1 MKKIIFLLHLL
12 LLFSCNKTM
21 LFTKTF
27 SDFNGDRW
35 QKSEIKV
42 FNFDLKKDV
51 KAADIGIT
59 FTHTTDPQYKNV
71 PLELVINRPDGTRD
85 NVFITLPIGDESGL
99 SECEGH
105 SCELNMM
112 VKEGIELPA
121 GSYVLTIENK
131 FEDDFLPNI
140 TALGITVEDEN

>member
-1 MKKIIFLLHLL
+1 
-12 LLFSCNKTM
+12 M

-27 SDFNGDRW
+27 SDFNGNRW

-42 FNFDLKKDV
+42 FNFDIKKDI
-51 KAADIGIT
+51 KAADIGLT
-59 FTHTTDPQYKNV
+59 FTHTLDPQYKNV

-85 NVFITLPIGDESGL
+85 NVFINLQLEDGSGNNM

-105 SCELNMM
+105 SCELNMS
-112 VKEGIELPA
+112 VKEGIEMTA

-131 FEDDFLPNI
+131 FEEEYLPNI